1 MAFAKL
7 VDKEIEVVHKE
18 KVTIVN
24 LELTS
29 QEAVLIRM
37 IMQRV
42 GGNPDH
48 TRRKDADSID
58 EALSNAGI
66 SLPHNP
72 WYVEEDEE
80 EFHGNIVFHK
90 EVY

>member
-29 QEAVLIRM
+29 QEAILIRM

-42 GGNPDH
+42 GGNPDT

-58 EALSNAGI
+58 QALS
-66 SLPHNP
+66 
-72 WYVEEDEE
+72 
-80 EFHGNIVFHK
+80 
-90 EVY
+90 

>member
-29 QEAVLIRM
+29 EEAILLRM

-42 GGNPDH
+42 GGNPDR

-58 EALSNAGI
+58 QALSNAGVK
-66 SLPHNP
+66 LPYN
-72 WYVEEDEE
+72 EFTMDDDE
-80 EFHGNIVFHK
+80 EFHGNIVFYE